1 MNICVTGISKEKVET
16 IFEERWLISFIN
28 LMAGINH
35 RSKNLCQPKKD
46 KYKQTVYGKTQLK
59 CSNYQEKECFH
70 QAEKKRHCRQK
81 VKMRFMTDF
90 PKQQKTKAMECHF

>member
-1 MNICVTGISKEKVET
+1 MCNWNLQRKGRDNIWREMADNFSKPD
-16 IFEERWLISFIN
+16 
-28 LMAGINH
+28 GINH

-46 KYKQTVYGKTQLK
+46 KYKETVYGKTQLK
-59 CSNYQEKECFH
+59 CSNYQEKRMFSSGR
-70 QAEKKRHCRQK
+70 EKKTLPQK